1 MDSPAVPPMRTTADA
16 VIVGAGL
23 AGLAAARSLHAAGRS
38 VLIVEA
44 SDGIGGRVRTDNV
57 DGFLLDR
64 GFQVLLTAYP
74 ELKRQLDLERL
85 DLQAF
90 DPGAAVWINGRR
102 HELGDPFRSPSSL
115 WATATAPI
123 GSLAD
128 KARILK
134 LRHRVTRGIG
144 NQLLQSPDLPTI
156 TALRAEG
163 FSTKVIDR
171 FFRPLFGGI
180 SLDVS
185 LEESRRMFDVIFRS
199 LSLGDSVVPSRG
211 MGAIPAQLAEK
222 LPADAIALGRP
233 VHAVDASG
241 VAGDGWRVDAEVV
254 VVATDG
260 PTASRL
266 LGLPAVGSKPVSCV
280 YFDAP
285 AGVMAPSRLVELD
298 ASSTGPAL
306 NVAFMSDVAPSYAP
320 VGRTLVAAACPGP
333 QPESL
338 ESSVRTQLRGWYGPT
353 VDDWHHLRTYHIPHG
368 QPDQRPPLHPKQ
380 SVRLGE
386 RLFVC
391 GDHRDTASIQGAL
404 HSGRRTGEAVVDA
417 LRTTG
422 AQR

>member
-1 MDSPAVPPMRTTADA
+1 MDWSASYPMPTRTDV

-44 SDGIGGRVRTDNV
+44 SDGIGGRVRTDEV

-74 ELKRQLDLERL
+74 ELKRQLDLSRL
-85 DLQAF
+85 DLRAF
-90 DPGAAVWINGRR
+90 DPGAAVWLDGRR
-102 HELGDPFRSPSSL
+102 YELGDPFRNPSTL
-115 WATATAPI
+115 WATTRAPI

-134 LRHRVTRGIG
+134 LRRRVTRGVG
-144 NQLLQSPDLPTI
+144 NQLLQSTDLPTI

-163 FSTKVIDR
+163 FSTKIIER

-185 LEESRRMFDVIFRS
+185 LDESRRMFDVIFRS

-222 LPADAIALGRP
+222 IPSESIALNRP
-233 VHAVDASG
+233 VRSIDLDG
-241 VAGDGWRVDAEVV
+241 VAGDGWRVDADVV
-254 VVATDG
+254 IVATDG
-260 PTASRL
+260 PTASKL
-266 LGLPAVGSKPVSCV
+266 LGIAPVGSKPVSCV

-285 AGVMAPSRLVELD
+285 AGVMAPSKLVELD
-298 ASSTGPAL
+298 ASHSGPAL
-306 NVAFMSDVAPSYAP
+306 NVAIMSDVAPSYAP
-320 VGRTLVAAACPGP
+320 TGRTLVAAACPGA

-338 ESSVRTQLRGWYGPT
+338 EPSVRAQLRGWYGPT
-353 VDDWHHLRTYHIPHG
+353 VDDWRHLRTYHIAHG
-368 QPDQRPPLHPKQ
+368 QPDQRAPLHPKQ
-380 SVRLGE
+380 AIRLGE

-404 HSGRRTGEAVVDA
+404 FSGRRTGEAVADA
-417 LRTTG
+417 LRTSAST
-422 AQR
+422 R